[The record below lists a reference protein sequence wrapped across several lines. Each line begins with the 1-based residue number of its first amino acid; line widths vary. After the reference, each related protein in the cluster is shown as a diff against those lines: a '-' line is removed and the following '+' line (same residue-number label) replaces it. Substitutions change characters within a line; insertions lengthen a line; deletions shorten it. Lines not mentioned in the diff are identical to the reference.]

1 MIMSEHDSDGSR
13 TAWAARRIGDLDI
26 VLEARPRRVAWPF
39 GGLVWNRPVG
49 VRVRGL
55 QGDQRLPIHDVTRRL
70 QLAAYGLSLLFIGI
84 GLSWRGRSR
93 KE

>member
-1 MIMSEHDSDGSR
+1 MMSEHDSDGSR
-13 TAWAARRIGDLDI
+13 TAWAIGRISELDI

-49 VRVRGL
+49 VRVRGP
-55 QGDQRLPIHDVTRRL
+55 QGDQRLPIYDVTRRL

-84 GLSWRGRSR
+84 GLSQRGRSP